1 MTIRFVKTP
10 IVSSACVLPC
20 PLPASPMKLYIPIMD
35 SVLKSGANLKL
46 GGGCSDCT
54 VAIDLFAKLQPFIL
68 SLGIPLC
75 LVRCALALLNTVT
88 DAVGVITDTVGLVT
102 GLADAPPKFPT
113 PGDVEDINHK
123 VQKLTVG
130 FPNGDPPNQG
140 NPPIPGDLLVVIQ
153 DCACVYQLF
162 TPLGLCL
169 FLRFLRDILRLVAA
183 LLNCFAT
190 LMGDILKISFKVVLF
205 TGSLDLRI
213 KQQGVCLGKIAR
225 NQLDKLNIQLD
236 LVWLLIT
243 GATALFE
250 FVEKAC
256 DTFAPGMYPDIAKIS
271 FIKAQIAQ
279 FQTGAAGQLGGD
291 INLLIP
297 NCTELKKMALDMKD
311 TLNNTADVIH
321 AVVSVTCPE
330 AP

>member
-1 MTIRFVKTP
+1 MTIKFIKTSTL
-10 IVSSACVLPC
+10 SSACVLPC

-35 SVLKSGANLKL
+35 SVLKSGANLTL
-46 GGGCSDCT
+46 SGGCSDCN
-54 VAIDLFAKLQPFIL
+54 VAIDLFAKLQPFLL

-102 GLADAPPKFPT
+102 GLADAPPTFPT
-113 PGDVEDINHK
+113 PGAIGDINHK
-123 VQKLTVG
+123 LQKLTVG

-153 DCACVYQLF
+153 DCACVYALF

-169 FLRFLRDILRLVAA
+169 FMRLLRDMLRLVAA

-190 LMGDILKISFKVVLF
+190 LMGDILKISFKVTLF
-205 TGSLDLRI
+205 YGSLDVRI
-213 KQQGVCLGKIAR
+213 RQQGVCLGKIAR

-256 DTFAPGMYPDIAKIS
+256 ETFAPGMYPDVAKVS
-271 FIKAQIAQ
+271 VIKAKIAQ
-279 FQTGAAGQLGGD
+279 FQTGSAGQLGGSVD
-291 INLLIP
+291 LLIP
-297 NCTELKKMALDMKD
+297 NCTELKKLALDMKD
-311 TLNNTADVIH
+311 YLNNTADIIH

-330 AP
+330 TP